1 MTVLLDRPV
10 VTTGEDTPS
19 ASAEQSRST
28 AVRPDGR
35 RLADRL
41 SLAAVTAVSLVLNLW
56 NLSING
62 LGNQYYTAATRSMI
76 DSWHNFFF
84 VSFDPGGFISVD
96 KPPVALWLEAASA
109 RVLGVNTWSVLGP
122 SAIAGAAAV
131 ALLWCIV
138 RRHFGVAAATIAG
151 LALAVSPINVAV
163 NRLNLPEPFLILF
176 LVAAAWAVLRSFDS
190 PKGWRWVVAAGLF
203 VGLAFNTKMLAAYIP
218 LPGLGIALLVGTTG
232 WWEKLKRGAIFG
244 VTSIAASL
252 PWLLIV
258 DATPAAD
265 RPYVGGSTNNTVWN
279 LVFGYNGFG
288 RVDGQ
293 SLGGGPG
300 GGGGFGGPALGG
312 GGARLGGGGGG
323 FGGTGA
329 GGIFGGT
336 AGPLRLFSD
345 ALGGQIAWLLP
356 LAIIGALAALWV
368 VRRDRT
374 RRAAVIL
381 WAGWV
386 ALYGIVFSE
395 AEGTFHA
402 YYTSVMM
409 PAIAALVGIG
419 AMAMLGLVRRNRW
432 WFALVGFAG
441 FVTLA
446 LQLGLADR
454 EPDFYGWTRGLVVV
468 GAVAATIGVL
478 VGVARRRSK
487 IIKVA
492 LAVAIAASLIMPS
505 AWAAS
510 ETNNAVLNST
520 LPQAGPRTGSSG
532 SSFGAASSNGD
543 PTLAAWLV
551 AHNTDGETWD
561 LVVSNSQIGSGLLAD
576 QGVSVMSLGGFM
588 GTDQTIS
595 LSRFA
600 DLVAAGQV
608 RYVYTGSRGGIGGLG
623 GASSTIVRAV
633 EQSCPA
639 VTDAPAGYTGSIYD
653 CAGQAD
659 ALRQL
664 A

>member
-1 MTVLLDRPV
+1 
-10 VTTGEDTPS
+10 
-19 ASAEQSRST
+19 
-28 AVRPDGR
+28 
-35 RLADRL
+35 
-41 SLAAVTAVSLVLNLW
+41 VSLFLNLW

-96 KPPVALWLEAASA
+96 KPPLALWIEAAAA
-109 RVLGVNTWSVLGP
+109 RVVGVNTWSVLGP

-138 RRHFGVAAATIAG
+138 RRQFGVAAATIAG
-151 LALAVSPINVAV
+151 LALALSPINVAV
-163 NRLNLPEPFLILF
+163 SRLNLPEPFMILF

-190 PKGWRWVVAAGLF
+190 TRAWRWVVLAGLF

-218 LPGLGIALLVGTTG
+218 LPAIGIALLVGTPG

-293 SLGGGPG
+293 SLGGAGGP
-300 GGGGFGGPALGG
+300 GGGFGGFGGAARVGGFGGG
-312 GGARLGGGGGG
+312 GGAVGGA
-323 FGGTGA
+323 GA

-356 LAIIGALAALWV
+356 LAVIGAAAALWV
-368 VRRDRT
+368 VRRDRI
-374 RRAAVIL
+374 RRAAIVL
-381 WAGWV
+381 WAGWL
-386 ALYGIVFSE
+386 ALYGVVFSE

-419 AMAMLGLVRRNRW
+419 AMAMFGLVRRNRW
-432 WFALVGFAG
+432 WFALVGGAA
-441 FVTLA
+441 FVTIA
-446 LQLGLADR
+446 VQLGLADR
-454 EPDFYGWTRGLVVV
+454 EPGFYGWTRGVLIVA
-468 GAVAATIGVL
+468 AVAVAIGVL
-478 VGVARRRSK
+478 VGVARRRPRV
-487 IIKVA
+487 IKVA
-492 LAVAIAASLIMPS
+492 LAGAIAASLLMPT

-510 ETNNAVLNST
+510 ETHNAVLNAT

-532 SSFGAASSNGD
+532 SSFGSAESNGD

-576 QGVSVMSLGGFM
+576 QDVSVMSLGGFM

-623 GASSTIVRAV
+623 GASSSIIRAV
-633 EQSCPA
+633 EQACPA
-639 VTDAPAGYTGSIYD
+639 AADTPTGYTGSIYD